1 MKYLIIILIAVCSYG
16 GVLDFNYL
24 DKANKAYN
32 KSDFKRASDNYS
44 KVNSDEARYNL
55 ANSLY
60 KQKKYKEALNT
71 YESISSKDLEFQKL
85 HNMGNCQAQLKQND
99 EAIKS
104 YQDAL
109 KIKDDK
115 DTKFNLEL
123 LKKQKKKED
132 KKKKQNKKNQKK
144 NDKKNQKDKKKGDK
158 NKQDKKQNKNEK
170 NKDKMKKSQEQKKQN
185 AKKEKQKQK
194 EQSKAKKAKED
205 KKKQMKKEKLTNKKK
220 KKDNPPISNM
230 EERKWQNMLNQ
241 KEINTL
247 LLPIRKGEQKNETKP
262 W

>member
-1 MKYLIIILIAVCSYG
+1 MRYLILILIALFCYG

-24 DKANKAYN
+24 DRANRAF
-32 KSDFKRASDNYS
+32 SRGDFQTASDNYS
-44 KVNSDEARYNL
+44 KIDSDEARYNL

-60 KQKKYKEALNT
+60 KQKKYKEALNI
-71 YESISSKDLEFQKL
+71 YRSISKKDLEFAKL

-104 YQDAL
+104 YEDAL

-115 DTKFNLEL
+115 DTKFNLDL
-123 LKKQKKKED
+123 LKKQKKKQD
-132 KKKKQNKKNQKK
+132 KKKKQKKKK
-144 NDKKNQKDKKKGDK
+144 KDKDKKDKKDK
-158 NKQDKKQNKNEK
+158 NQG
-170 NKDKMKKSQEQKKQN
+170 KDKKKSQEQKK
-185 AKKEKQKQK
+185 KQK
-194 EQSKAKKAKED
+194 EQEKKRAKKAKED
-205 KKKQMKKEKLTNKKK
+205 KKKQMKKDEKKSSAQKKK
-220 KKDNPPISNM
+220 NNPPISNM

-247 LLPIRKGEQKNETKP
+247 LLPIRKGEQENETKP